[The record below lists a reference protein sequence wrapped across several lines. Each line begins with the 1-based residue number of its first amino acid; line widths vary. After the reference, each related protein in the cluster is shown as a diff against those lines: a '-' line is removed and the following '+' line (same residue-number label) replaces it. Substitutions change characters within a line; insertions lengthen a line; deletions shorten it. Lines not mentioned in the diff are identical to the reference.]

1 MTREFKMEDRSL
13 LVVYTGHGKGKSTA
27 AFGAVFRAL
36 GWGCQTAVVQFIK
49 GKRETGEQR
58 FGDGLPGVAFHVMGR
73 GFTWESDDISKDA
86 RAARAAWE
94 KAAALINSGD
104 YAVVVLDEL
113 TYCFHYGFLDV
124 EDIVAVFENRPKNTT
139 VIVTGRDAPALLME
153 AADLVSEMRKIKHPY
168 ETSGKTFRALMG
180 VDF

>member
-1 MTREFKMEDRSL
+1 MTQNVQAPDRSM

-27 AFGAVFRAL
+27 AFGTLFRAL
-36 GWGCQTAVVQFIK
+36 GWGYACAVVQFIK

-58 FGDGLPGVAFHVMGR
+58 FGDQIPNLEFHVMGR

-94 KAAALINSGD
+94 KAKSLIMGGD
-104 YAVVVLDEL
+104 RSVVVLDEL
-113 TYCFHYGFLDV
+113 TYCFHYGFLDLQ
-124 EDIVAVFENRPKNTT
+124 EILETLTNRPEKTT
-139 VIVTGRDAPALLME
+139 VVVTGRDAPVELME
-153 AADLVSEMRKIKHPY
+153 AADLVSEMTMVKHPY
-168 ETSGKTFRALMG
+168 QTSGKSFRALIG